1 MIVSSAIST
10 ARAFG
15 HILVHSLHQ
24 VPRPGGSARSTA
36 VNLTRHC
43 ADAGSSFVLMRN
55 SLSGKS
61 TRTPCRP
68 GVTPSTPGSHCAPFT
83 RSVTWSLPAEGVV
96 CEQPIGFILFLSQ
109 PAHPQSAEKVISD
122 QVRARRLGERLR
134 GSARRC
140 PG

>member
-24 VPRPGGSARSTA
+24 VPRPGGSARGTA
-36 VNLTRHC
+36 VNLTWHC

-68 GVTPSTPGSHCAPFT
+68 GVTPQHAG
-83 RSVTWSLPAEGVV
+83 
-96 CEQPIGFILFLSQ
+96 QPLRAL
-109 PAHPQSAEKVISD
+109 H
-122 QVRARRLGERLR
+122 QVRYMVTARRRRTSLRATHRLHPVPLTTGSSRSEERPV
-134 GSARRC
+134 G
-140 PG
+140 